1 MTSPGGNS
9 PETNLKPRLRKDEIL
24 AELERNDNPQS
35 PPMIVFKLLRS
46 EKLKQKRYV
55 RTTNFICDKPAT
67 KLSSGNDL
75 PESIMIQQKEEL
87 TRNDNPQS
95 PPIKRFCQLRTE
107 KILKAAKRQP
117 GFDLGKTVTKDKVT
131 RSKTKLNLFG
141 MTSDSLFSDIVE
153 ERSPKIISQKDSID
167 NTKESTAKEEDANL
181 SFARLTHTN
190 QNTTSSY
197 RSPRKIV
204 KLAKQNENTVT
215 ESKHDKAEV
224 IPIGNKVSLESDNN
238 NIVEKIEESDGEE
251 NSVINKSKSSN
262 VSILKGLS
270 CQQHQP
276 VHGVSTSQKYLLS
289 DEQTDSQKLVNVES
303 NSAKTFIECSEDKQD
318 SKARE
323 PIQCL
328 TVKSEK
334 SYLRCTVN
342 LANLTELETGC
353 SKQVDNPDGSEL
365 KKVVRENSRKF
376 QKVSKNKVTEVQQ
389 EDVGHGKDETEKQ
402 TKEAGESK
410 PEAGEQIAMASSS
423 LNRLEQNQTT
433 QLGSLHQ
440 LETSLTETGEAEITS
455 PGSTQVNQYPNM
467 PADTTRKQGELADIT
482 AKKDL
487 NVSLKSK
494 SVPNSLPV
502 FSECFIPLSRLEKV
516 TKLPLNIV
524 TKRKEESPFDCKM
537 LQQVVPLENEAQAV
551 QVNAASSETPVM
563 KLKQFAIKLKPLN
576 YVDLNRLSNK
586 SKHQLF
592 ANDPLIRLT
601 KITDNRKKSVKRNL
615 SFELL
620 LGDDKDALT
629 QLSKKPRL
637 IENELRLK

>member
-1 MTSPGGNS
+1 VPTLEVKMSHNRKANRLSYLKFAITNSYRKKKQMAKEEAERKRRLGIKSKVSAQTFFGPTPFKKQPPVEEVKSPHSQSKVVESSSVSQESDNEKSKGEEELPKILKTPPRSNKIEDVKSGVPMTSLEGNLEKNKDEPSQVFKTPPRSNKLEQLKSGVPMTSPGGNS

-153 ERSPKIISQKDSID
+153 EKSPKIISQKDSID

-197 RSPRKIV
+197 KSPRKII

-270 CQQHQP
+270 CQQHQS
-276 VHGVSTSQKYLLS
+276 VHSASTSQKYLLS
-289 DEQTDSQKLVNVES
+289 DEQTDSLQQVNGES

-328 TVKSEK
+328 TVKSDK
-334 SYLRCTVN
+334 SCLRCTVN

-365 KKVVRENSRKF
+365 KKVVRENSQKF
-376 QKVSKNKVTEVQQ
+376 PKVSKNKVTEVRQ

-423 LNRLEQNQTT
+423 LNRLEQDQTT

-467 PADTTRKQGELADIT
+467 PADMS
-482 AKKDL
+482 
-487 NVSLKSK
+487 VSSW
-494 SVPNSLPV
+494 
-502 FSECFIPLSRLEKV
+502 
-516 TKLPLNIV
+516 
-524 TKRKEESPFDCKM
+524 
-537 LQQVVPLENEAQAV
+537 
-551 QVNAASSETPVM
+551 
-563 KLKQFAIKLKPLN
+563 
-576 YVDLNRLSNK
+576 SN
-586 SKHQLF
+586 
-592 ANDPLIRLT
+592 
-601 KITDNRKKSVKRNL
+601 
-615 SFELL
+615 
-620 LGDDKDALT
+620 G
-629 QLSKKPRL
+629 
-637 IENELRLK
+637 